1 MADVHSQTL
10 DADAHVPLSSR
21 DATQAERIEH
31 LLGRCAQR
39 DERALQELYQLVSG
53 QLLGILMRIL
63 RRRAVAEEALQDVMV
78 KIWERADQYV
88 AYRGRAM
95 AWITAIAR
103 YRAIDL
109 LRRQQAAAPLDD
121 APAEALVDISAADFV
136 DTTTSARLRK
146 ALSDCFGRNAR
157 SRRMRNLIRSHTSGD
172 GATGT
177 TPATMSTRRSS
188 QRRTACSAA
197 TLPAQWRS
205 KRRRA
210 GPRNVPSTYCAAS
223 SSSNWGCW

>member
-1 MADVHSQTL
+1 MHVQGLMADVHSQTL
-10 DADAHVPLSSR
+10 PAQAGPLPSQ
-21 DATQAERIEH
+21 DATQAERLEL

-78 KIWERADQYV
+78 KIWQRADQYV

-109 LRRQQAAAPLDD
+109 LRRQQASSPLASPAPRRLHR
-121 APAEALVDISAADFV
+121 PS
-136 DTTTSARLRK
+136 TMHRPRRWWTSPPPTSSIRPLPHACARLCTI
-146 ALSDCFGRNAR
+146 A
-157 SRRMRNLIRSHTSGD
+157 
-172 GATGT
+172 
-177 TPATMSTRRSS
+177 
-188 QRRTACSAA
+188 SA
-197 TLPAQWRS
+197 S
-205 KRRRA
+205 
-210 GPRNVPSTYCAAS
+210 
-223 SSSNWGCW
+223 

>member
-1 MADVHSQTL
+1 MHVQGLMADVHSQTL
-10 DADAHVPLSSR
+10 AAPANVPLSSQ
-21 DATQAERIEH
+21 DATQADRIEL

-39 DERALQELYQLVSG
+39 DERALQELYQLISG
-53 QLLGILMRIL
+53 QLLGILLRIL

-78 KIWERADQYV
+78 KIWQRADQYV

-121 APAEALVDISAADFV
+121 APAEALVDITAADFV

-146 ALSDCFGRNAR
+146 ALNDCF
-157 SRRMRNLIRSHTSGD
+157 SRLT
-172 GATGT
+172 AE
-177 TPATMSTRRSS
+177 
-188 QRRTACSAA
+188 QRRCLELAYVDGYSQDQIASEIESPLGTVKSWIRRGLAS
-197 TLPAQWRS
+197 L
-205 KRRRA
+205 KRCLD
-210 GPRNVPSTYCAAS
+210 S
-223 SSSNWGCW
+223 